1 MNKELGHDVLLVFP
15 GDGRVSGKVST
26 FPQFSNKDTLQLVD
40 VEHKANGLR
49 APSLCERWCISVCV
63 HVCVSV
69 SFCVIQSVCEL
80 AALKG
85 GIITGKLSV
94 CFNAKADEVDPP
106 PDQLTPHTCRRR
118 GLRGGRIRPTTCTCG
133 TAVEC
138 FGADPP
144 PDQLTPHTCRRS
156 DRQGP

>member
-1 MNKELGHDVLLVFP
+1 MMFFLFFRATAASRARSQTFLSSPTKTHFSWWTL
-15 GDGRVSGKVST
+15 ST
-26 FPQFSNKDTLQLVD
+26 RQ
-40 VEHKANGLR
+40 HKANGLR

-94 CFNAKADEVDPP
+94 CFNSKADEV
-106 PDQLTPHTCRRR
+106 
-118 GLRGGRIRPTTCTCG
+118 
-133 TAVEC
+133 
-138 FGADPP
+138 DPP

>member
-26 FPQFSNKDTLQLVD
+26 FPQFSNKDALQLVD

-94 CFNAKADEVDPP
+94 CFNSKADE
-106 PDQLTPHTCRRR
+106 
-118 GLRGGRIRPTTCTCG
+118 
-133 TAVEC
+133 
-138 FGADPP
+138 FDPP